1 MPRIYG
7 TGRTGGAVIEG
18 DAVDGKRREPLAD
31 LRALRESLREEEQ
44 RVSYWRQLVQGRL
57 DLLRGALEGGHPSVD
72 DLANLAAER
81 GRTGARRRSPAAT
94 RLALEGLVSP
104 LAGLER
110 LWDAPIAWDDPGA
123 LRRLERGLVEAEVK
137 LSAYRRALHERIDDC
152 TARLVDHYQR
162 DPAQLAAIV
171 PH

>member
-1 MPRIYG
+1 
-7 TGRTGGAVIEG
+7 VIEG
-18 DAVDGKRREPLAD
+18 DAVHGERREPLAD

-57 DLLRGALEGGHPSVD
+57 DLLRGALDGGHPSVD
-72 DLANLAAER
+72 DLASLAAAR

-104 LAGLER
+104 LAGLEA
-110 LWDAPIAWDDPGA
+110 LWDAPIAWDDQAA

-152 TARLVDHYQR
+152 TAQLVGHYQR
-162 DPAQLAAIV
+162 DPAQLAEIV
-171 PH
+171 PR